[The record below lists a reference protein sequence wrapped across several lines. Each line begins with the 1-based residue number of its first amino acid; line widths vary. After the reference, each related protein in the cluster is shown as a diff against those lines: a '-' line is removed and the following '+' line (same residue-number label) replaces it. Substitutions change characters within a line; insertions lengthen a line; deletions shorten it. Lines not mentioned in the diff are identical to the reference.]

1 MSQVLIVGGG
11 LGGVATAAALHHAG
25 IEAHVY
31 ERSAAL
37 CEIGAGLS
45 VWPNATSVLNELGVL
60 ADARSCSG
68 EIRRLEVRDPSGRLL
83 SVVTA
88 PGSQAQPS
96 LCIHR
101 ADLLALLVSLVPPE
115 HIHLGKPFEA
125 MDETAD
131 GVTARF
137 SDGSAAAGDVLIGA
151 DGLFSTVRA
160 ALFGPRPPVY
170 RGCHVWRG
178 LADATFDLDATAIE
192 FWGAG
197 RRFGI
202 EPLDRQRVFWYA
214 TENARQGSI
223 GEPRRWKPRL
233 DELFAGWD
241 ERVRSTIHVTPD
253 DALLCHELYD
263 RPPRGRWGRGRV
275 TLLGDAAHPTTPFL
289 GQGACMA
296 LEDAVVLARCIAR
309 RGASPSALRQYKC
322 ERLVRTTA
330 VTWQSRQIGWLG
342 QWQHPMMTA
351 LRDAIVR
358 MTPSLCHEWPH
369 RLLFRGVT

>member
-1 MSQVLIVGGG
+1 MSKVLIVGGG
-11 LGGVATAAALHHAG
+11 LGGVATAAALHHVG
-25 IEAHVY
+25 VDAHVY

-37 CEIGAGLS
+37 REIGAGLS
-45 VWPNATSVLNELGVL
+45 VWPNATRVLDEFGVL
-60 ADARSCSG
+60 DEARSCSG

-88 PGSQAQPS
+88 PGREAQPS

-115 HIHLGKPFEA
+115 RIHLGKQFEA

-131 GVTARF
+131 GVMARF
-137 SDGSAAAGDVLIGA
+137 SDGSAVAGDVLIGA

-170 RGCHVWRG
+170 RGCHGWRG

-202 EPLDRQRVFWYA
+202 EPLGRQRVFWYA
-214 TENARQGSI
+214 TENAPQGSI
-223 GEPRRWKPRL
+223 GEPRTWKSRL

-253 DALLCHELYD
+253 DALLCHELCD
-263 RPPRGRWGRGRV
+263 RPPHGRWGRRRV

-309 RGASPSALRQYKC
+309 RGVSPSALRQYKC

-342 QWQHPMMTA
+342 QWQHPTMVA

-358 MTPSLCHEWPH
+358 MTPSLFHEWPH

>member
-45 VWPNATSVLNELGVL
+45 VWPNATCVLNELGVL
-60 ADARSCSG
+60 AEARSCSA

-115 HIHLGKPFEA
+115 RIHLGKPFEA

-137 SDGSAAAGDVLIGA
+137 SDGSAVAGDVLIGA

-170 RGCHVWRG
+170 RGCHAWRG
-178 LADATFDLDATAIE
+178 LADATFDLDATATE
-192 FWGAG
+192 FWAQDG
-197 RRFGI
+197 
-202 EPLDRQRVFWYA
+202 
-214 TENARQGSI
+214 GS
-223 GEPRRWKPRL
+223 
-233 DELFAGWD
+233 
-241 ERVRSTIHVTPD
+241 VSSRSTGSAYSGTQP
-253 DALLCHELYD
+253 
-263 RPPRGRWGRGRV
+263 RMPPRGRSANRAAGSPVSTNSLRV
-275 TLLGDAAHPTTPFL
+275 GTSACAAPSTSHPTTRCCATSCTI
-289 GQGACMA
+289 GRRADDGAEGGSHCSA
-296 LEDAVVLARCIAR
+296 TPRTRRHRFSARARAWRSKTPWCSPGASRVAAPPHRRCVSTSASAWFAR
-309 RGASPSALRQYKC
+309 RP
-322 ERLVRTTA
+322 
-330 VTWQSRQIGWLG
+330 
-342 QWQHPMMTA
+342 
-351 LRDAIVR
+351 
-358 MTPSLCHEWPH
+358 
-369 RLLFRGVT
+369 